1 MVPRG
6 YPGAIEMATAERPT
20 ETQSGLLVALVREA
34 RELRFF
40 ETLAEGLELQM
51 KVVTYSHQQKLE
63 TLVAGL
69 VQGTRH
75 IAELQTRVVP
85 DTVAAGLFGL
95 ARFPDQSQLNAF
107 LRAMRPA
114 QVEHLE
120 RAHRQLL
127 RANSQAGDRGQWW
140 GLPSGQRL
148 LPVDLD
154 QTYLVTRSRKAEGAT
169 RGHFGR
175 KRGQRGYK
183 KSLALLG
190 GSVREVLWQRLEP
203 GNTHA
208 QAAVP
213 AVVAALADL
222 AAAHGLAAGDFL
234 VRGDSQYGG
243 TATLRQLQAAGHH
256 YLLSGY
262 TPRTAQQLAAR
273 LPATA
278 VWHLRGT
285 DSNGATVWYTDAGIQ
300 ALRGHDDTPDCPP
313 VRTRVI
319 LVVRVAWRERKKHGR
334 GAPATVRERV
344 VSYEHYVTDLS
355 AAVLPADGVL
365 DGYNARETEE
375 SFFRSE
381 QDAFGA
387 QYLRTHVFAGQAA
400 FLWILASTVNLL
412 RWVQQRLFAG
422 TPLERLGLTKLV
434 TQALRLPATVIQ
446 TADAWLVL
454 LPATARLAHLLV
466 RTWSQRSAQLPL
478 PFLDHFP

>member
-1 MVPRG
+1 MVAGG
-6 YPGAIEMATAERPT
+6 YPGEIRLATAERPT
-20 ETQSGLLVALVREA
+20 ETQSGLLIAVAREA
-34 RELRFF
+34 RELGFF
-40 ETLAEGLELQM
+40 ETLAEGLDLKM
-51 KVVTYSHQQKLE
+51 KVVTYSHRQKLE

-95 ARFPDQSQLNAF
+95 ARFPDQSQINAF
-107 LRAMRPA
+107 LRAMGPA
-114 QVEHLE
+114 QVDHLE
-120 RAHRQLL
+120 HAHQRLL
-127 RANSQAGDRGQWW
+127 RAHGLAGDRARWW
-140 GLPSGQRL
+140 ALPSGQRL

-154 QTYLVTRSRKAEGAT
+154 QTYLATRSTKAEGAA

-190 GSVREVLWQRLEP
+190 GGVREVLWQRLGP
-203 GNTHA
+203 GHTHA
-208 QAAVP
+208 QEAVP
-213 AVVAALADL
+213 GVVAALADL
-222 AAAHGLAAGDFL
+222 AAHGLAPGDFL

-243 TATLRQLQAAGHH
+243 TATVRRLRAAGHH

-262 TPRTAQQLAAR
+262 TPRTAQALAAR

-278 VWHLRGT
+278 AWHLRGT
-285 DSNGATVWYTDAGIQ
+285 DSNGATVWYTDAGDQ
-300 ALRGHDDTPDCPP
+300 ELRGHDDPPDLPP
-313 VRTRVI
+313 IRTRVI
-319 LVVRVAWRERKKHGR
+319 LVVRVAWRERKKRGR

-344 VSYEHYVTDLS
+344 VSYEHYLTDLP
-355 AAVLPADGVL
+355 AAVLPADAVL

-412 RWVQQRLFAG
+412 RRVQQRLFAG
-422 TPLERLGLTKLV
+422 TPLEQLGLTRLV

-446 TADAWLVL
+446 TADACLVL
-454 LPATARLAHLLV
+454 LPAAARLAQLLV
-466 RTWSQRSAQLPL
+466 RAWTQRSYQLPL
-478 PFLDHFP
+478 PVLDHFP